1 MSKKTLI
8 NGREKRLNGTNGVM
22 NTCRGASFFKTIMA
36 GVFVLCLIAG
46 GWTMADETVYQFIV
60 KDRKDVIVPLANYK
74 GKVLLIVNTATRCG
88 FTPQYKELEAMY
100 ERLHDKG
107 LEILDFP
114 CNQFGQQAPGTAEE
128 IYTFCQLNYK
138 TAFPQFAKIDV
149 NGPKA
154 DPLFKFL
161 VSHTTFKG
169 FPQMPK
175 SLRFLKRCSAKR
187 IPTTP
192 RNQTS
197 NGISQ
202 SSSLGVTARLSPV
215 SSRPPQ

>member
-1 MSKKTLI
+1 
-8 NGREKRLNGTNGVM
+8 
-22 NTCRGASFFKTIMA
+22 
-36 GVFVLCLIAG
+36 
-46 GWTMADETVYQFIV
+46 
-60 KDRKDVIVPLANYK
+60 
-74 GKVLLIVNTATRCG
+74 
-88 FTPQYKELEAMY
+88 MY

-169 FPQMPK
+169 FPPDGKIAPILEKMLGEKDPDYAK
-175 SLRFLKRCSAKR
+175 KPDIKWNFTKFLIGRDGKIVARFEPTASITDVETAIKACLK
-187 IPTTP
+187 
-192 RNQTS
+192 
-197 NGISQ
+197 
-202 SSSLGVTARLSPV
+202 
-215 SSRPPQ
+215 